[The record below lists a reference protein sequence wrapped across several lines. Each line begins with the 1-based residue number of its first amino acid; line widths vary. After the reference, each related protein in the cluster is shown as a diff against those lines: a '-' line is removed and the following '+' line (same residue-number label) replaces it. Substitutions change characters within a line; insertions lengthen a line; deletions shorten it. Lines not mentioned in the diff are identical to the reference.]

1 MWQVESSSEAK
12 KDADRVNQLNAELEK
27 KSKALEDI
35 EKQLEETKV
44 HEAEV
49 KSSTDNRIREIEQIL
64 EQKETELTSVRKEFE
79 TLQQVSNWKLLAEFK
94 I

>member
-1 MWQVESSSEAK
+1 MSTFCCYQALVWQVESGSEAK

-49 KSSTDNRIREIEQIL
+49 KIFNR
-64 EQKETELTSVRKEFE
+64 
-79 TLQQVSNWKLLAEFK
+79 QQNQRNRANFGSRRRRNWPQ
-94 I
+94 